1 MLAHQIGTITIFLFQ
16 VFNFLDRKG
25 DGFLDYLEWTGRLG
39 LDSFSYVDQV
49 DEDHRLLQKMVVQLA
64 GKYGVKCLSAQVFAP
79 ANLQ

>member
-1 MLAHQIGTITIFLFQ
+1 MSISLPRL
-16 VFNFLDRKG
+16 VFRSHASFVQNPSK
-25 DGFLDYLEWTGRLG
+25 
-39 LDSFSYVDQV
+39 FSYVDQV